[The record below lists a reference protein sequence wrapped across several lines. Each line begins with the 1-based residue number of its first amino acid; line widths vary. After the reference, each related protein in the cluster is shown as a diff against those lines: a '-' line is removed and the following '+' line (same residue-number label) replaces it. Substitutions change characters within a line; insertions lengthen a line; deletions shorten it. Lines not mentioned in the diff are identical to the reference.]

1 MWQGLKNKLQVLQ
14 NRAVRVITR
23 AKFDTNSAEVL
34 ERLQWTT
41 LDLRRD
47 KLKSVF
53 LYEILNEQSAPS
65 LRQDFVKKK
74 DLNRDYNLR
83 SNDNQAWIK
92 CFSSRQQNPKI
103 TISC

>member
-1 MWQGLKNKLQVLQ
+1 MWYGLKNKLQVLQ
-14 NRAVRVITR
+14 NRAVRVITG

-53 LYEILNEQSAPS
+53 LYEILNEQSVPS

-92 CFSSRQQNPKI
+92 CFSSWQQNPKI

>member
-1 MWQGLKNKLQVLQ
+1 MWYGLKNKLQVLQ
-14 NRAVRVITR
+14 NRAVRVITG

-53 LYEILNEQSAPS
+53 LYEILNEQSVPS
-65 LRQDFVKKK
+65 LRQDFVKKG
-74 DLNRDYNLR
+74 
-83 SNDNQAWIK
+83 
-92 CFSSRQQNPKI
+92 FE
-103 TISC
+103 